1 MFLSLLK
8 WIDKKFEEAVMAVF
22 LLIMVL
28 ASGAQVFM
36 RYVMRSSLSWS
47 EELTRYLF
55 VWTAFMSIGYCYRK
69 GSSLRIDA
77 LINIL
82 PSKIRKALEIIVSLI
97 TLALFILLVTVSKNT
112 MMSRATQMQVSPAM
126 QMPVS
131 WLYAST
137 VVGFTIGIIRVIQHT
152 ARQVKELFAQTDEK
166 PGEDEPCQ

>member
-8 WIDKKFEEAVMAVF
+8 WINEKFEEAVMAAF

-36 RYVMRSSLSWS
+36 RYVMRNSLSWS

-55 VWTAFMSIGYCYRK
+55 VWTAFMAIGYCYRK

-77 LINIL
+77 LVNIL
-82 PSKIRKALEIIVSLI
+82 PSKTRKIFEIIVSLI
-97 TLALFILLVTVSKNT
+97 TLALFILLVMASKNT

-126 QMPVS
+126 HMPMS

-137 VVGFTIGIIRVIQHT
+137 VVGFTIGIIRVIQCT
-152 ARQVKELFAQTDEK
+152 TRQVKELFARTDEK
-166 PGEDEPCQ
+166 SGDDEPCQ

>member
-1 MFLSLLK
+1 M
-8 WIDKKFEEAVMAVF
+8 VF
-22 LLIMVL
+22 

-55 VWTAFMSIGYCYRK
+55 VWTAFIAIGYCYRK

-82 PSKIRKALEIIVSLI
+82 PSKIRKTLEVLVSLL
-97 TLALFILLVTVSKNT
+97 TLALFILLLAASKNT
-112 MMSRATQMQVSPAM
+112 MMSRATQIQISPAM
-126 QMPVS
+126 HMPMS

-137 VVGFTIGIIRVIQHT
+137 VVGFAIGIIRVIQCT
-152 ARQVKELFAQTDEK
+152 AAQVKELFAQTDEK
-166 PGEDEPCQ
+166 SGGR